1 MKKFDLQMFAN
12 PVSGKKIVYLFR
24 VLDSATTDDAV
35 AMAFTTEN
43 SNTISK
49 DADSTVTKDGTIR
62 TPGGAEIEI
71 TATALLA
78 QGDKLYDKLKAAM
91 IADKLVEV
99 WEANLDEPAVGGNN
113 KFKGM
118 YYQGYLTE
126 FEKTSNAEDYVEC
139 STTFAINGTGASGDV
154 TVTTAQQE
162 VAAYVFADTQK
173 TGA

>member
-1 MKKFDLQMFAN
+1 MKKLDLQLFAN

-62 TPGGAEIEI
+62 TPGGAEVEI

-78 QGDKLYDKLKAAM
+78 QGDTLYDKLKAAM
-91 IADKLVEV
+91 IADKLIEV
-99 WEANLDEPAVGGNN
+99 WEANLDEPADGGNN
-113 KFKGM
+113 
-118 YYQGYLTE
+118 
-126 FEKTSNAEDYVEC
+126 
-139 STTFAINGTGASGDV
+139 
-154 TVTTAQQE
+154 
-162 VAAYVFADTQK
+162 
-173 TGA
+173 

>member
-1 MKKFDLQMFAN
+1 MINLQMFAK

-24 VLDSATTDDAV
+24 VLESAATDDAV

-43 SNTISK
+43 TNTISK

-91 IADKLVEV
+91 IADQLIEV
-99 WEANLDEPAVGGNN
+99 WEANLAEPADSG
-113 KFKGM
+113 
-118 YYQGYLTE
+118 
-126 FEKTSNAEDYVEC
+126 ED
-139 STTFAINGTGASGDV
+139 
-154 TVTTAQQE
+154 
-162 VAAYVFADTQK
+162 
-173 TGA
+173 